1 MNNIK
6 KRIIEFFYDKDTDYM
21 LNYITLN
28 VSNKEV
34 RKDIDQERAER
45 INKIY
50 FIILI
55 VCSIGFV
62 I

>member
-1 MNNIK
+1 MNNIR
-6 KRIIEFFYDKDTDYM
+6 KRITEFFYDKDTDNM

-50 FIILI
+50 FIILL

>member
-1 MNNIK
+1 M
-6 KRIIEFFYDKDTDYM
+6 FLYSKDTDYM

-34 RKDIDQERAER
+34 RKDIDQERTER

-50 FIILI
+50 NIILV